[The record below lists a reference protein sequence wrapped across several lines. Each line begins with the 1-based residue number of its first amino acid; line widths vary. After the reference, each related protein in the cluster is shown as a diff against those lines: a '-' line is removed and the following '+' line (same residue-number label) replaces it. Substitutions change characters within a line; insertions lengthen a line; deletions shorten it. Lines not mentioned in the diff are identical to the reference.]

1 MAEYKTLEKAAY
13 QQVRDSPF
21 TRVHGL
27 PTWLQKQN
35 LIKEMQA
42 AGVDASVSY
51 TWAGDRGLLAEIDG
65 ATKYLADTQETYIEP
80 TKPPQNHAGVLVGNP
95 TQTQVRILTAINDL
109 LKQDYA
115 TVLGFQKGV
124 GHNVRDALDK
134 KYWEQLE
141 VPVFLYKTVKPRDY
155 ITNLDKWVRLDE
167 RQIKELRKH
176 FERGWEADEHI
187 TAFALRLD
195 KEQKQLLD
203 DAAVTI
209 TDVDKNLHY
218 MLEIWESGKFDKEV
232 MMEWTARAPNIKT
245 YAQSVP
251 FFEAKELEI
260 EKFEASSGSSKKN
273 AFASANAVMNDKT
286 HELLALIVQ
295 KDTERE
301 EREVQIRK
309 EMQEFRTAILNIN
322 EERTSRRSTRRKPK
336 RAQIVESESE
346 SESESETESEEEPTP
361 PPTPVK
367 KKIKRKAKPIKKE
380 KKVKSKKPFKE
391 GDKYRPG
398 MDWDKSW
405 PKETKFAYKKARWEW
420 QRANPK
426 EGKADRIKSM
436 KEMLAREE
444 ARQV

>member
-42 AGVDASVSY
+42 AGVDANVSY
-51 TWAGDRGLLAEIDG
+51 TWAGDCGLLVKINC
-65 ATKYLADTQETYIEP
+65 ATKYLADTQDTYIEP
-80 TKPPQNHAGVLVGNP
+80 TKPPQNHAGVLVRNP

-115 TVLGFQKGV
+115 TVLGFRKGV
-124 GHNVRDALDK
+124 GQNVRDALDK

-195 KEQKQLLD
+195 KEQKQLLEE
-203 DAAVTI
+203 AAVTV

-218 MLEIWESGKFDKEV
+218 MLEIWESVKFDKEV
-232 MMEWTARAPNIKT
+232 MMEWTGWAPNIKCT
-245 YAQSVP
+245 P
-251 FFEAKELEI
+251 IWFH
-260 EKFEASSGSSKKN
+260 SSQQRNS
-273 AFASANAVMNDKT
+273 
-286 HELLALIVQ
+286 
-295 KDTERE
+295 
-301 EREVQIRK
+301 
-309 EMQEFRTAILNIN
+309 
-322 EERTSRRSTRRKPK
+322 
-336 RAQIVESESE
+336 
-346 SESESETESEEEPTP
+346 
-361 PPTPVK
+361 
-367 KKIKRKAKPIKKE
+367 
-380 KKVKSKKPFKE
+380 KSKSLK
-391 GDKYRPG
+391 RR
-398 MDWDKSW
+398 MDH
-405 PKETKFAYKKARWEW
+405 
-420 QRANPK
+420 
-426 EGKADRIKSM
+426 
-436 KEMLAREE
+436 
-444 ARQV
+444 